1 MLYIKEKITHENLL
15 YSTET
20 STQCFVLTYMEKK
33 TPKRGDVCIH
43 IADSLCYTIEADNIG
58 KQLYSNKN

>member
-1 MLYIKEKITHENLL
+1 MLCIKEKITHENLL
-15 YSTET
+15 YSTEN

-33 TPKRGDVCIH
+33 IQKRGVACIH
-43 IADSLCYTIEADNIG
+43 IADSLSYTIEANNIG